1 MPHFSFVFSLVF
13 FNSLSSELLIL
24 YGLGFHSIIL
34 PELQQ
39 NTYNY
44 LHVHKSKFNQVPFK
58 HMEHNIYIPGN
69 YNSSWQKVGI

>member
-1 MPHFSFVFSLVF
+1 MAWVF
-13 FNSLSSELLIL
+13 
-24 YGLGFHSIIL
+24 IL

-44 LHVHKSKFNQVPFK
+44 LYVQKSKLNQVPFK
-58 HMEHNIYIPGN
+58 YMEYNIYIPDN